1 MSCNNKHDFPFA
13 TTVVGEVKDSFMASV
28 GFENG
33 KYLKLGNVLTVA
45 QIGGHAYHGEWENVA
60 QDVGV
65 WAATTAIALAIAPV
79 SVPAILATGVLTLS
93 VNYSLNKIIDGL
105 QCPPDEP
112 NPDPTTPFLPDPNGD
127 VKNYT
132 IKYYDPIV
140 VDINNNGIK
149 TINTNGYFG
158 ALFDHDGDG
167 IRTATGWVDKEDGLL
182 VRDIDG
188 NGKIDNGKELFG
200 DNTILQN
207 NQKATNGME
216 ALADLDSNGD
226 GIIDNKDIAF
236 NSLKVWQD
244 LNGDGISSSDE
255 LITLADAGI
264 TSINLKD
271 KQSINQKTEGG
282 FIKESAT
289 FTKADGSTS
298 ILADVNFNKDT
309 IHSRYQTKVALSDTV
324 AKLPNVYGSGR
335 LLDIQQ
341 AAMKSNE

>member
-132 IKYYDPIV
+132 AICIIWLKLVLHP
-140 VDINNNGIK
+140 NLHHRH
-149 TINTNGYFG
+149 TI
-158 ALFDHDGDG
+158 
-167 IRTATGWVDKEDGLL
+167 
-182 VRDIDG
+182 
-188 NGKIDNGKELFG
+188 
-200 DNTILQN
+200 Q
-207 NQKATNGME
+207 
-216 ALADLDSNGD
+216 
-226 GIIDNKDIAF
+226 
-236 NSLKVWQD
+236 
-244 LNGDGISSSDE
+244 
-255 LITLADAGI
+255 
-264 TSINLKD
+264 
-271 KQSINQKTEGG
+271 
-282 FIKESAT
+282 
-289 FTKADGSTS
+289 
-298 ILADVNFNKDT
+298 
-309 IHSRYQTKVALSDTV
+309 
-324 AKLPNVYGSGR
+324 PR
-335 LLDIQQ
+335 LEYKRHIPT
-341 AAMKSNE
+341 

>member
-132 IKYYDPIV
+132 IKYYGNTPI
-140 VDINNNGIK
+140 
-149 TINTNGYFG
+149 
-158 ALFDHDGDG
+158 
-167 IRTATGWVDKEDGLL
+167 
-182 VRDIDG
+182 
-188 NGKIDNGKELFG
+188 
-200 DNTILQN
+200 
-207 NQKATNGME
+207 
-216 ALADLDSNGD
+216 
-226 GIIDNKDIAF
+226 F
-236 NSLKVWQD
+236 N
-244 LNGDGISSSDE
+244 
-255 LITLADAGI
+255 
-264 TSINLKD
+264 
-271 KQSINQKTEGG
+271 
-282 FIKESAT
+282 
-289 FTKADGSTS
+289 
-298 ILADVNFNKDT
+298 
-309 IHSRYQTKVALSDTV
+309 
-324 AKLPNVYGSGR
+324 
-335 LLDIQQ
+335 
-341 AAMKSNE
+341 